1 MENLATVRKLVRNGR
16 FFEALAAIKEPV
28 SIRDSPTAVDVQRVA
43 LLERVGRYGESRQFA
58 AKILRAKGLS
68 DVDRN
73 ICEYTIGLIE
83 WDEGNTDSAIEH
95 VQRSVLLAKRADDL
109 ERLCWSQLRLW
120 TMFANRSDIDTAA
133 PILSELR
140 ANSIRLGDPCVLAA
154 LHVFVAE
161 IEAKRGFTVSAR
173 THTEIAVNLLSAEP
187 NLWLEAWAE
196 NINVAIAL
204 MSSNYDSGLAH
215 GQRAI
220 ALSEQ
225 AGVAVTLRA
234 CLANYGNLLC
244 LGGRFED
251 AIGYFE
257 RAMSI
262 LPSFGDNANGA
273 IDAIASIR
281 LTQNR
286 LDEAETLLERID
298 ESVRNRDDRR
308 LYVFRHASLTRIE
321 CLMLRLRW
329 SEALDQV
336 DQLLDIARDT
346 GDHFLQAKA
355 SLTRAEILLHTSGV
369 LESMQVLCELMPD
382 LPGLPSD
389 FHGRYEGL
397 LASALTFAQ
406 NHEAANVHR
415 DRARRIF
422 TALHN
427 VPAMQDLERCQATA
441 SSRVRSTSPSL
452 GLEGLTSAQVALQG
466 AAALLVHVQQPEF
479 MAREIIRLAIDSGCV
494 TYGIAKATAPSG
506 ATEIIAEE
514 GLGAAIVPR
523 RFDVGMAGD
532 GDVPLT
538 VEI

>member
-1 MENLATVRKLVRNGR
+1 
-16 FFEALAAIKEPV
+16 
-28 SIRDSPTAVDVQRVA
+28 
-43 LLERVGRYGESRQFA
+43 
-58 AKILRAKGLS
+58 
-68 DVDRN
+68 
-73 ICEYTIGLIE
+73 
-83 WDEGNTDSAIEH
+83 
-95 VQRSVLLAKRADDL
+95 
-109 ERLCWSQLRLW
+109 
-120 TMFANRSDIDTAA
+120 
-133 PILSELR
+133 
-140 ANSIRLGDPCVLAA
+140 
-154 LHVFVAE
+154 
-161 IEAKRGFTVSAR
+161 
-173 THTEIAVNLLSAEP
+173 
-187 NLWLEAWAE
+187 
-196 NINVAIAL
+196 
-204 MSSNYDSGLAH
+204 
-215 GQRAI
+215 
-220 ALSEQ
+220 
-225 AGVAVTLRA
+225 
-234 CLANYGNLLC
+234 
-244 LGGRFED
+244 
-251 AIGYFE
+251 
-257 RAMSI
+257 
-262 LPSFGDNANGA
+262 
-273 IDAIASIR
+273 
-281 LTQNR
+281 
-286 LDEAETLLERID
+286 
-298 ESVRNRDDRR
+298 
-308 LYVFRHASLTRIE
+308 
-321 CLMLRLRW
+321 
-329 SEALDQV
+329 
-336 DQLLDIARDT
+336 
-346 GDHFLQAKA
+346 
-355 SLTRAEILLHTSGV
+355 
-369 LESMQVLCELMPD
+369 MQVLCELMPD